1 MRHPDKIMCSFVR
14 KRFGTGT
21 GGADRLLHVCVCVRA
36 CARACLP
43 GRGPQVLMGTWD
55 DRFYTGLNGLELFDQ
70 FDRPVPVG
78 PDMIHAAGAGGASSV
93 ADLPGCEGAE
103 RERERERGGRE
114 GGREGGRAS
123 LPAGLRGAGSHAR
136 KHARACA
143 RTHRYT

>member
-93 ADLPGCEGAE
+93 ADLPGCEGA
-103 RERERERGGRE
+103 G
-114 GGREGGRAS
+114 
-123 LPAGLRGAGSHAR
+123 PHAR
-136 KHARACA
+136 TRARA
-143 RTHRYT
+143 RTHTPMDWRAGGALSRAHGKRAHAQARAP